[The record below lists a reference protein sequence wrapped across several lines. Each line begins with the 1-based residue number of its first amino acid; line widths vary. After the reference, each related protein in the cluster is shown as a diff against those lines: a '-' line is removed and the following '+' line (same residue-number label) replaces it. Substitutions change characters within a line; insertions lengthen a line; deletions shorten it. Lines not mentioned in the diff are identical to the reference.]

1 VVSSRAAILRC
12 AMGEKMIKNEQKII
26 KSLLIQG
33 GHIIDPSQ
41 GLDEIGSLLIAD
53 GKIFWLG
60 RGEITPPHPDYD
72 ILNAQGLIVCPGFI
86 DLHCHLRQPGFEEKE
101 TIATG
106 TQAAAK
112 GGFTTIC
119 CMPNTNP
126 PLDNRAAIDYVK
138 SKAAL
143 KGVVRVLPIGCISKD
158 RKGEELA
165 DMEELA
171 SAGVIG
177 YSDDGDPVSNPR
189 LMRQALEYSHASGLP
204 IIDHC
209 EDISLSK
216 KGLMNKGTVSAR
228 LGLRGI
234 PAAAE
239 EIMVA
244 RDITLAQMTG
254 GHIHI
259 AHVSTEGS
267 VDLIRRAKE
276 KGIMVTA
283 EVTPHHLTLTEERVI
298 GYDTNAKVNPPLRTK
313 RDIQALIQG
322 LKENVIDIIATDH
335 APHTE
340 TDKLGDFADAAF
352 GISCLETALGS
363 LMSLVHDGQLT
374 LTTLISKL
382 TYEPAKIIGDKYGKS
397 GTLNIG
403 APADITIFD
412 PDMEWVVEPEAFAS
426 KGKNTPLAGSRLKGK
441 VMATISQGKLV
452 YKDDR
457 IKLRNETTKGF
468 RGANAPLQRKRG

>member
-1 VVSSRAAILRC
+1 
-12 AMGEKMIKNEQKII
+12 M

-41 GLDEIGSLLIAD
+41 GIDEIGSLLITED
-53 GKIFWLG
+53 KISWLG
-60 RGEITPPHPDYD
+60 KGKTTPLQPDYD
-72 ILNAQGLIVCPGFI
+72 TLQAQGLIVCPGFI

-106 TQAAAK
+106 TRAAAR

-126 PLDNRAAIDYVK
+126 PLDNQTTVGYVK
-138 SKAAL
+138 STAVTE
-143 KGVVRVLPIGCISKD
+143 GMVRVLPIGCISKG
-158 RKGEELA
+158 RKGQELA
-165 DMEELA
+165 EMGELA
-171 SAGVIG
+171 SAGVIAC
-177 YSDDGDPVSNPR
+177 SDDSEPAMNSY
-189 LMRQALEYSHASGLP
+189 LMRQALDYSRTFGLP

-209 EDISLSK
+209 EDKVLTEGGQMNDGIIS
-216 KGLMNKGTVSAR
+216 TR

-239 EIMVA
+239 EIIVA
-244 RDITLAQMTG
+244 RDLALAELTG
-254 GHIHI
+254 GRLHI

-276 KGIMVTA
+276 KGIRVTA
-283 EVTPHHLTLTEERVI
+283 EVTPHHLTLTEEKVI

-322 LKENVIDIIATDH
+322 LKEGVIDIIATDH

-340 TDKLGDFADAAF
+340 ADKRCEFDVAAF
-352 GISCLETALGS
+352 GISGFETALGS

-374 LTTLISKL
+374 LATLIARL
-382 TYEPAKIIGDKYGKS
+382 TYEPSKIIGNKYGKL
-397 GTLNIG
+397 GTLGIG
-403 APADITIFD
+403 VSADVTIFD
-412 PDMEWVVEPEAFAS
+412 PDLDWIVDTRAFAS
-426 KGKNTPLAGSRLKGK
+426 KGKNTPLAGSVLKGK

-452 YKDDR
+452 YKDDLLSLS
-457 IKLRNETTKGF
+457 KEKV
-468 RGANAPLQRKRG
+468 